1 MKLWFLLVIVLAYS
15 CETNK
20 QCSSLEVCDNGKCR
34 HKDVFPLTDWEIL
47 GTCLVF
53 IFSGLAG
60 ASGIGG
66 GALFVMI
73 IVTFSNFNPSSAVAL
88 SQYSVIG
95 TGLTAASIKMFLRH
109 PTRNRPL
116 IDYDLIV
123 ILISPLL
130 IGTSIGVIA
139 NISSPYWL
147 ILLVLIGILIYLT
160 IATLQ
165 SAIKHYRKE
174 TEIFN
179 NPALIPSPCES
190 PTNPHLLKIY
200 SAEQQT
206 FPLRALLIIFSIY
219 TFAILSSLIRG
230 SRTFKSL
237 VGLEFCTWSFWLASG
252 AILMA
257 LIGISI
263 FCVNYKLKD
272 YKLKVAHGYNF
283 DEKDI
288 KWDESGCRRMVVAGV
303 ITGFLGSVIGIG
315 GAIIMSPV
323 LLKLGVR
330 PEVMA
335 ASMSFMV
342 FFTSTVSA
350 LQYTIAGK
358 VNMSYAL
365 WNLGFCLLGSAFG
378 VFVIKAIVDK
388 YKRASIIVMALAI
401 SQGISAVTIIV
412 YGIYNAVTQERD
424 FGFHNYCE

>member
-1 MKLWFLLVIVLAYS
+1 
-15 CETNK
+15 
-20 QCSSLEVCDNGKCR
+20 
-34 HKDVFPLTDWEIL
+34 
-47 GTCLVF
+47 
-53 IFSGLAG
+53 
-60 ASGIGG
+60 
-66 GALFVMI
+66 
-73 IVTFSNFNPSSAVAL
+73 
-88 SQYSVIG
+88 
-95 TGLTAASIKMFLRH
+95 
-109 PTRNRPL
+109 
-116 IDYDLIV
+116 
-123 ILISPLL
+123 
-130 IGTSIGVIA
+130 
-139 NISSPYWL
+139 
-147 ILLVLIGILIYLT
+147 
-160 IATLQ
+160 
-165 SAIKHYRKE
+165 
-174 TEIFN
+174 
-179 NPALIPSPCES
+179 
-190 PTNPHLLKIY
+190 
-200 SAEQQT
+200 
-206 FPLRALLIIFSIY
+206 
-219 TFAILSSLIRG
+219 
-230 SRTFKSL
+230 
-237 VGLEFCTWSFWLASG
+237 
-252 AILMA
+252 MA
-257 LIGISI
+257 LIGISV

-272 YKLKVAHGYNF
+272 YKIKVAHGYDF

-288 KWDESGCRRMVVAGV
+288 KWDESGCRKMVIAGV
-303 ITGFLGSVIGIG
+303 VTGFLGSVIGIG